1 MGRKK
6 GKDTKGENKL
16 MEIEKV
22 NKEQQVKNRGG
33 KMRQKRRQMAWRK
46 ERTSHLGKELY
57 FLCAS

>member
-33 KMRQKRRQMAWRK
+33 KMRQKRRQMA
-46 ERTSHLGKELY
+46 
-57 FLCAS
+57 